1 MRDEKRVKYSTFF
14 SSLAGS
20 LFSPFLTLYALS
32 LGASNFQI
40 GLISSL
46 TSIVSIIAQLIGTS
60 IAESVKRKIL
70 LYIIIDSIGY
80 LFFIPIS
87 LVNNPNHLLILIS
100 LQTFFF
106 SFPLQVW
113 NELLVIIF
121 PKWRRGREI
130 GLINK
135 IGSLGSLIAYVVA
148 GYTIRKFGFI
158 PYLFYTAICSGLL
171 SDIVLLGMKEK
182 TYNTK
187 EVLSSFKE
195 TFSFKILKESEFRNL
210 ILIISAFN
218 FSVSVGAPMFSVY
231 LIKNL
236 NADSIQLSLVSIIS
250 LIVTL
255 VFSEAWGF
263 VIDFLGRRKVILASL
278 PLISLYPLFYVFS
291 AKMSEI
297 YFFTIIG
304 QLGWVAFNLAMFS
317 YLSDISEDSISKK
330 FMFFNVFSSISSSL
344 GSFLSGIL
352 AEKIGV
358 ASVLI
363 ISFWMRLFSSF
374 FFFKLGEKK
383 GYTPRGLFSFLSPY
397 TLSSYVESFI
407 SVYSMVFKEA
417 RKTIMDKISK
427 KLEEIFKK

>member
-1 MRDEKRVKYSTFF
+1 MRNEKRIKYSTFF

-20 LFSPFLTLYALS
+20 LFSPFLTLYALY

-46 TSIVSIIAQLIGTS
+46 TSIFAIIAQLLGTP
-60 IAESVKRKIL
+60 IIESTRKKIL
-70 LYIIIDSIGY
+70 LYIIFNSIGY

-87 LVNNPNHLLILIS
+87 LINNSIHLLFLIS

-113 NELLVIIF
+113 NETLVKIF

-135 IGSLGSLIAYVVA
+135 IGSLGSLIAYITA
-148 GYTIRKFGFI
+148 GYIIRKFGFI
-158 PYLFYTAICSGLL
+158 PYLFYAATFFGLL
-171 SDIVLLGMKEK
+171 SGIVLIGMKEGISR
-182 TYNTK
+182 NK
-187 EVLSSFKE
+187 EIFSSLKE
-195 TFSFKILKESEFRNL
+195 TFSFNILREKNFKNL
-210 ILIISAFN
+210 ILIIFIFN
-218 FSVSVGAPMFSVY
+218 FSVSIGAPMFSVY

-236 NADSIQLSLVSIIS
+236 KADSLQLSLVSIIS

-263 VIDFLGRRKVILASL
+263 VIDFVGRKKAILASL
-278 PLISLYPLFYVFS
+278 PLISFYPLFYVFS

-304 QLGWVAFNLAMFS
+304 QMGWVAFNLAIFS
-317 YLSDISEDSISKK
+317 YLSDISEDSVSRK
-330 FMFFNVFSSISSSL
+330 FMFFNVFSSIASSL
-344 GSFLSGIL
+344 GSFISGLL

-358 ASVLI
+358 ISVLK
-363 ISFWMRLFSSF
+363 ISFLMRLFSSF
-374 FFFKLGEKK
+374 FFFKLGEEK
-383 GYTPRGLFSFLSPY
+383 GYIPRGFFSFLSPY
-397 TLSSYVESFI
+397 TISSYIESFV
-407 SVYSMVFKEA
+407 SVYSLVLKET
-417 RKTIMDKISK
+417 RKTVIDRIAK
-427 KLEEIFKK
+427 KLEEMLMK